1 VNIRIVPVGR
11 IAALLPQL
19 LPYLAMSAE
28 WSAGRATVDDILR
41 IVLTGQAQLWVV
53 TDVGADKIKG
63 HLITEVKQY
72 PRCKMFV
79 VQYCAMATGAM
90 EAVQD
95 LMQYLA
101 EQAARSAGCSGIEFI
116 GRPGWR
122 QTARNYGYTRE
133 SVSYQKFFEVQE

>member
-1 VNIRIVPVGR
+1 MNIAIAPVGR

-28 WSAGRATVDDILR
+28 WSRGRASLDDILR
-41 IVLTGQAQLWVV
+41 FVLSGHMQLWIVSDEAG
-53 TDVGADKIKG
+53 TIKG

-72 PRCKMFV
+72 PQMKMFV
-79 VQYCAMATGAM
+79 VQYCAMETGTM
-90 EAVQD
+90 DVVQD
-95 LMQYLA
+95 RMQSLA
-101 EQAARSAGCSGIEFI
+101 ESAARAAGCAGIEFI

-133 SVSYQKFFEVQE
+133 SVSYQKFFEVPK

>member
-1 VNIRIVPVGR
+1 VSIHIIPVGR

-19 LPYLAMSAE
+19 LPYFAMWAV
-28 WSAGRATVDDILR
+28 WSGGRATVDDILR
-41 IVLTGQAQLWVV
+41 IVLTGQAQLWAVSDEDG
-53 TDVGADKIKG
+53 TIKG
-63 HLITEVKQY
+63 QLVTEVKQY

-79 VQYCAMATGAM
+79 VQYCAMETGTM
-90 EAVQD
+90 DAVQD

-101 EQAARSAGCSGIEFI
+101 EQAARSAGCAGIEFI

-133 SVSYQKFFEVQE
+133 SVSYQKFFEVPQ